1 MGQNY
6 TNKIETSAGFSFK
19 ANAPIDDRLSVSSI
33 SDLTYLV
40 DNGMAYDGM
49 IVGVSNKGIYKYFAS
64 QNQWIR
70 MAKTKSITRDGSV
83 VEVLDEVLDNDA
95 VITITIKDGAVTTA
109 KLADSAVTNKKIGE
123 AVSISKGGT
132 GKTTAEEA
140 LKALN
145 GIPLKEYSDST
156 MKTSQE
162 IIYKVKNSSGTV
174 TNFPSIDGI
183 CFTIPEGNNYS
194 HLIFAVN
201 GKRYY
206 HSIVNNSFTELL
218 IGETEISN
226 ESITSAKIKNGT
238 IVNDDIADSTITAA
252 KLIDSIIT
260 TAKIKDG
267 NVTTVKIADDA
278 VTTAKI
284 KDGNVTTVKIADDA
298 VTSEKIKDKT
308 IVAGNIADGTITA
321 LQLLDATITAVKL
334 ASNSVI
340 TEKIKDGNVT
350 TTKLAE
356 LCVTTAKIADS
367 AVTTAK
373 LAELCVTTAKIAN
386 DAVTSEKIKDGTI
399 VESNLSS
406 ELNDIIIKGT
416 AGTTP
421 MSEGDTLEA
430 GKIYIQYSE

>member
-6 TNKIETSAGFSFK
+6 RNKIETSAGFSFK

-109 KLADSAVTNKKIGE
+109 KLADSAITNKKIGE

-162 IIYKVKNSSGTV
+162 IIYKVKNSSGAV

-194 HLIFAVN
+194 HLILAVN

-218 IGETEISN
+218 IGETEISDA
-226 ESITSAKIKNGT
+226 SITSAKIKNGT

-252 KLIDSIIT
+252 KLIDSII
-260 TAKIKDG
+260 
-267 NVTTVKIADDA
+267 
-278 VTTAKI
+278 TTAKI

-350 TTKLAE
+350 TAKLAE

-367 AVTTAK
+367 AVTTTK

>member
-83 VEVLDEVLDNDA
+83 VEVLDEILDNDA

-218 IGETEISN
+218 IGETEISDA
-226 ESITSAKIKNGT
+226 SITSAKIKNGT

-252 KLIDSIIT
+252 KLIDSII
-260 TAKIKDG
+260 
-267 NVTTVKIADDA
+267 
-278 VTTAKI
+278 TTAKI

-350 TTKLAE
+350 TAKLAE

>member
-83 VEVLDEVLDNDA
+83 VEVLDEILDNDA

-218 IGETEISN
+218 IGETEISDA
-226 ESITSAKIKNGT
+226 SITSAKIKNGT

-252 KLIDSIIT
+252 KLIDSII
-260 TAKIKDG
+260 
-267 NVTTVKIADDA
+267 
-278 VTTAKI
+278 TTAKI

-350 TTKLAE
+350 T
-356 LCVTTAKIADS
+356 
-367 AVTTAK
+367 AK